1 MKSSSRKRVNK
12 KSKSSSR
19 KRVASSS
26 RKRVASSSRKRVA
39 SSSRKRV
46 ASSSRKRVNKKSKT
60 RPKIRISKAGT
71 KVLRTKKMERCIM
84 AVKVRSPSR
93 CFYAKKWVG
102 GKGCYNPWAVCNKS
116 VGRKS

>member
-46 ASSSRKRVNKKSKT
+46 AS
-60 RPKIRISKAGT
+60 SKAGT